1 MFAVIFRAEIKQLD
15 EQYSSTS
22 KRLRELAMAK
32 YDCIDFI
39 AVTEG
44 NQEIAISYWK
54 SEEDIKRWQQN
65 SEHLQAQKMG
75 KEKWYQSYQVQIAE
89 LK

>member
-1 MFAVIFRAEIKQLD
+1 MFAVILELKLNSWTNNTQAPRNDCVNLQWQNMIVLILLLSPRKSGD
-15 EQYSSTS
+15 SSF
-22 KRLRELAMAK
+22 LL
-32 YDCIDFI
+32 
-39 AVTEG
+39 
-44 NQEIAISYWK
+44 K

-75 KEKWYQSYQVQIAE
+75 KKKWYQSYQVQIAE

>member
-15 EQYSSTS
+15 EQYSETA
-22 KRLRELAMAK
+22 KRLRELAMTK

-44 NQEIAISYWK
+44 NQEIAVSYWK
-54 SEEDIKRWQQN
+54 SEEDSKRWHKD